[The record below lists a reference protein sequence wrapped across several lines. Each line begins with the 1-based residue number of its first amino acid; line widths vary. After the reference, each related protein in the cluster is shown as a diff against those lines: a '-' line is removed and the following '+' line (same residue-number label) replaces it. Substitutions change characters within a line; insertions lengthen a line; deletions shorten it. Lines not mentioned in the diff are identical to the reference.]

1 MNALVA
7 LLHFCEVH
15 GPCVVFCTQ
24 TMHEEQSLD
33 MKKSNNGNCA
43 ACTAQFPLVNTG
55 QSISEA
61 KYLITTDEEYPN
73 IKYIGTKTPPQNH
86 LYKAVRLACV
96 RSLTAEF
103 CQGRDGPVLFG
114 DDENGY
120 VMSYMFKLR
129 DSQARG
135 EARFYSFMILMADR
149 VYLISCWPFIVSAF
163 KSMVIQLQ
171 ERANAV
177 FQKEKEVKQQQQQF
191 SYYSISNRRGAP
203 ISQEQFFKRR
213 SHTPLRSLVDLLGIK
228 DIYIHIQ
235 AQFSFVLKLAS
246 RKRIEKLNPGRTE
259 SMLYLKMKE
268 EYLAKRHQ
276 QQQKEEQG

>member
-73 IKYIGTKTPPQNH
+73 IKYVGTKTPPQNH

-96 RSLTAEF
+96 R
-103 CQGRDGPVLFG
+103 R
-114 DDENGY
+114 
-120 VMSYMFKLR
+120 
-129 DSQARG
+129 
-135 EARFYSFMILMADR
+135 
-149 VYLISCWPFIVSAF
+149 
-163 KSMVIQLQ
+163 
-171 ERANAV
+171 
-177 FQKEKEVKQQQQQF
+177 
-191 SYYSISNRRGAP
+191 
-203 ISQEQFFKRR
+203 
-213 SHTPLRSLVDLLGIK
+213 
-228 DIYIHIQ
+228 
-235 AQFSFVLKLAS
+235 
-246 RKRIEKLNPGRTE
+246 
-259 SMLYLKMKE
+259 
-268 EYLAKRHQ
+268 
-276 QQQKEEQG
+276 

>member
-24 TMHEEQSLD
+24 TIHDEQPVQQEV
-33 MKKSNNGNCA
+33 KKSSSCP

-55 QSISEA
+55 QSVSEA
-61 KYLITTDEEYPN
+61 KHLLTRDEDYPN
-73 IKYIGTKTPPQNH
+73 IKYMGTKSPTQNH

-135 EARFYSFMILMADR
+135 EARFYSFMMLMTDR
-149 VYLISCWPFIVSAF
+149 VYLISCWPYIVNAF
-163 KSMVIQLQ
+163 KSMVIHLQ
-171 ERANAV
+171 ERANSV
-177 FQKEKEVKQQQQQF
+177 FQKEKELKQQT
-191 SYYSISNRRGAP
+191 SINHRRGAP

-228 DIYIHIQ
+228 DIYVQIQ
-235 AQFSFVLKLAS
+235 AQFSLILKLSS
-246 RKRIEKLNPGRTE
+246 RKRMEKLNPGRSE
-259 SMLYLKMKE
+259 SALYTRMKE
-268 EYLAKRHQ
+268 EYEAK
-276 QQQKEEQG
+276 KNTKKDT